1 MPFFPYTP
9 ESLINRSDSK
19 NPATTCKG
27 LTSSGRPCRRSLAA
41 SPRSSPSPSKGRNGV
56 LAVIPDVDDSHD
68 GVAAF
73 FCWQHQEQAEILA
86 NQTANGETEVVELEE
101 RTSID
106 TLIDRLGVL
115 EVQEKEDPKKK
126 RKSRDGAKPLR
137 RETLPKQWHDV
148 PGPLMAVPQDL
159 MAANSHST
167 RPSRPPQQRH
177 RQPKEE
183 RTVTFSFFCCGS
195 IPSSEP
201 LPPPRIRT
209 TRPSAPSPEMVQK
222 RPSSH
227 FPAKHP
233 QPFTPAAASPRT
245 PTRAPL
251 RPEISPTS
259 SPTTPTLLSLIPPT
273 LSPHTTS
280 LLLAELA
287 KPLPPS
293 SDAGYIYIFWLTPD
307 NTPTPSQAN
316 ASSLLNGSS
325 SPLHNLAQPTRPRD
339 VISAFGRGADT
350 GTGTGTIL
358 LKIGRASNV
367 QRRLN
372 EWTRQCNYNLSLIRY
387 YPYHPSSP
395 ATPSQ
400 APSPLPSPSARP
412 SPSRRG
418 LSTPTTSAQAPDT
431 AGADQPR
438 KVPHA
443 HRVERLIH
451 IELADKRVKRLCAG
465 CGKEHREWF
474 EVEAS
479 REGVRGVDAVVRRWV
494 GWGESVAAV

>member
-115 EVQEKEDPKKK
+115 EVQEKEDPKKN

-195 IPSSEP
+195 IPSSE
-201 LPPPRIRT
+201 
-209 TRPSAPSPEMVQK
+209 
-222 RPSSH
+222 
-227 FPAKHP
+227 
-233 QPFTPAAASPRT
+233 
-245 PTRAPL
+245 
-251 RPEISPTS
+251 
-259 SPTTPTLLSLIPPT
+259 
-273 LSPHTTS
+273 
-280 LLLAELA
+280 
-287 KPLPPS
+287 PLPPS

-418 LSTPTTSAQAPDT
+418 LSTPMTSAQAPDT

-451 IELADKRVKRLCAG
+451 IELADKRVKRLCVG